1 MNRFRLIFLLP
12 ALFVVSGLQAQSP
25 KYRVVSVPVAKGN
38 KQLKFPWTGGMNAP
52 QFSSCELNNDGI
64 PDLFV
69 FDRVGNKVLTYINL
83 GNGSD
88 TTFQYAPQYE
98 NLFPSD
104 LEHWALIRDYN
115 KDGIPDIFTR
125 AVFFDGNPYVG
136 TRVLK
141 GKIENGHLAF
151 DVVRPVLYYRD
162 GSFDVNIWTNVDD
175 IPVFTD
181 VNRDGDIDILTFGI
195 FGSTVEYYENQTVE
209 HAGDPQYH
217 VDSLKFLLETMC
229 WGNFSEHGLTNSIML
244 NISCKGTGSDLYEE
258 NGTRHS
264 GSTIFNFDADNDH
277 DVDLLLGDISF
288 NNLVFVQNCGDSSYA
303 NACAWDS
310 LFPSCNTPALMPI
323 FPAAYGVD
331 ADNDGTEDM
340 LVAPNARQGAT
351 DVSNVM
357 FYKGTGNPVCVVNY
371 QSDTFLTHHSLD
383 FGTDSKPVL
392 FDFNNDGL
400 LDIVVGN
407 YGYFRPFTTYKSAIA
422 VYLNTGTSTNPR
434 FELLTDDYNTF
445 SNFAIVGM
453 HPAFGD
459 LDGDG
464 KPDMLVGDLT
474 GYLHFFK
481 NNGSSGASFPSMTTP
496 QYFGID
502 VGQYSAPFIYD
513 VNGDNLND
521 LIIGRRDGRI
531 SYYWNFGTTAAPL
544 FHADSVNNFFGNV
557 NVTVPGF
564 LDGYA
569 CPFVTTDSAGNKL
582 LYSGS
587 TQGSV
592 FKYLINPA
600 NLRSGSF
607 QMLDS
612 NVVGESVGSK
622 SVFTMADLNND
633 GWMEYIIGNSRG
645 GLMFYS
651 DSVWDISTL
660 PIGIA
665 NQPEH
670 NERLFIYPNPAK
682 DFVVC
687 RIETGSITDTKVEVV
702 NMLGQT
708 VELDIRFAE
717 KEIRINTQALQRG
730 VYFVRIKTGKH
741 FYSGKFIVG
750 E

>member
-1 MNRFRLIFLLP
+1 MNCFRLISLFSV
-12 ALFVVSGLQAQSP
+12 LFVITGAQAQTP
-25 KYRVVSVPVAKGN
+25 KYRVVSVPVTNGT

-52 QFSSCELNNDGI
+52 QFSPCELNNDGV

-98 NLFPSD
+98 SLFPPD

-125 AVFFDGNPYVG
+125 AIFYDGNPYVG

-141 GKIENGHLAF
+141 GKMENGHLAF
-151 DVVRPVLYYRD
+151 NVVRPVLYYRD
-162 GSFDVNIWTNVDD
+162 GNFDVNIWTNVDD

-195 FGSTVEYYENQTVE
+195 FGSTIEYYENQTVE

-217 VDSLKFLLETMC
+217 VDSLRFLLETSC

-244 NISCKGTGSDLYEE
+244 NVLCKGTGSGEYEE
-258 NGTRHS
+258 IGARHS

-303 NACAWDS
+303 NACSWDS
-310 LFPSCNTPALMPI
+310 LFPSCNTPAIMPI

-331 ADNDGTEDM
+331 ANNDGVEDI
-340 LVAPNARQGAT
+340 LVAPNARQGAA
-351 DVSNVM
+351 DVNNVM
-357 FYKGTGNPVCVVNY
+357 FYKGTGDTACVVNF
-371 QSDTFLTHHSLD
+371 QTDSFLTHHSLD

-400 LDIVVGN
+400 LDIIVGN

-422 VYLNTGTSTNPR
+422 IYLNTGTPTHPR
-434 FELLTDDYNTF
+434 FELLSDDYNTF
-445 SNFAIVGM
+445 SNFGIIAM

-464 KPDMLVGDLT
+464 KPDMLLGDLT

-481 NNGSSGASFPSMTTP
+481 NNGLAGASFPSMTTP
-496 QYFGID
+496 QYFNID

-513 VNGDNLND
+513 VNGDGLND
-521 LIIGRRDGRI
+521 LVIGRRDGRI
-531 SYYWNFGTTAAPL
+531 SYYWNFGTATAPL
-544 FHADSVNNFFGNV
+544 FHADSVNNFFGNINV
-557 NVTVPGF
+557 NIPGF
-564 LDGYA
+564 LDGYT
-569 CPFVTTDSAGNKL
+569 CPFIITDSAGNKL

-587 TQGSV
+587 AQGRV

-600 NLRSGSF
+600 NLRSGNF
-607 QMLDS
+607 QLLDS
-612 NVVGESVGSK
+612 NVIGQPVGSK

-633 GWMEYIIGNSRG
+633 GQMEYIIGNSRG

-651 DSVWDISTL
+651 DSVWDTSAL
-660 PIGIA
+660 PIGVMEEI
-665 NQPEH
+665 ELKGK
-670 NERLFIYPNPAK
+670 LFIYPNPSK

-687 RIETGSITDTKVEVV
+687 MVETENVTDVKVEVIS
-702 NMLGQT
+702 MLGQA
-708 VELDIRFAE
+708 VEPEIQVAGE
-717 KEIRINTQALQRG
+717 KIRIQTQALRSG
-730 VYFVRIKTGKH
+730 VYFVQIKTGKR
-741 FYSGKFIVG
+741 FYSGKFIVA